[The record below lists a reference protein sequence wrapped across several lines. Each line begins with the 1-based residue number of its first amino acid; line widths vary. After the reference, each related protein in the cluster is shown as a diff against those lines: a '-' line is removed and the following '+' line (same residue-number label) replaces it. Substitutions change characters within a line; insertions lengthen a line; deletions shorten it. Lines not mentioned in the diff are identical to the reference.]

1 MAKVL
6 DEKKKLL
13 AYEQAKQGNWD
24 AVGET
29 INELAGFYKDGVD
42 STGNQGWSGKGENW
56 GAAKQFMTNLQ
67 KEFGYNAN
75 DYYTG
80 VVNKNKGTAGSG
92 IGSGSSSRL
101 STGTTGGYGSFNDFL
116 DSMGYDSYEEQTRK
130 YIQDAVNNAVK
141 GYESQIADVNADTK
155 ELARQAYVNKMMGE
169 KNLDQKLAAS
179 GMAGGM
185 ADSQR
190 IGLQANYE
198 NNLVALEQQRADTV
212 RELERAIE
220 NARLT
225 GDMQTAQ
232 ELASYLQQVQ
242 GQWNSY
248 VQNQMALENQ
258 NYWNQQQMENQNYWN
273 QKNMETDAAATARN
287 WALTLLESGS
297 MPDDA
302 TLTAAGISRTEAD
315 SLLKQVLAAQRRS
328 NYVAPTPEPTV
339 EDNLIAAISALSQN
353 SNLPMSENEVKS
365 LWNSGYDFSGYATA
379 IPALGQYYAAQGIT
393 QTTEPSDVGG
403 MQNKYYKTYENSIL
417 QTAQSG
423 YADNAAGM
431 VDAIWNQLNAEQ
443 RQTLQQKLAALGLEY
458 QP

>member
-56 GAAKQFMTNLQ
+56 GAAKQFLNDLQ
-67 KEFGYNAN
+67 KEFSYNAN

-80 VVNKNKGTAGSG
+80 VVNKNKGTTGSG
-92 IGSGSSSRL
+92 IGSGSSSGSSSGL
-101 STGTTGGYGSFNDFL
+101 SAGTTGGYGSFNEFL
-116 DSMGYDSYEEQTRK
+116 DGMGYDSYEEQTRK

-155 ELARQAYVNKMMGE
+155 ELARQAYVAKRMGE
-169 KNLDQKLAAS
+169 KNLDQQLAAS
-179 GMAGGM
+179 GMAGGL

-198 NNLVALEQQRADTV
+198 NNLAALEQQRADTV

-248 VQNQMALENQ
+248 VQNQQALA
-258 NYWNQQQMENQNYWN
+258 NQNYWN
-273 QKNMETDAAATARN
+273 QKNMETDATNTARN

-302 TLTAAGISRTEAD
+302 TLTAAGISRTEA
-315 SLLKQVLAAQRRS
+315 SALLQQVLAAQRRS

-353 SNLPMSENEVKS
+353 TNLPMNENEVRS
-365 LWNSGYDFSGYATA
+365 LWNSGYDFSGYAGD
-379 IPALGQYYAAQGIT
+379 IPALGQYYEAQGIAP
-393 QTTEPSDVGG
+393 TTTAATTPTVEWEQID
-403 MQNKYYKTYENSIL
+403 ENQLTNGKS
-417 QTAQSG
+417 
-423 YADNAAGM
+423 AAGVM
-431 VDAIWNQLNAEQ
+431 LARSGKAPVFVSWNDLKIMMGNGRASVKDAGNGKY
-443 RQTLQQKLAALGLEY
+443 TLVYEG
-458 QP
+458 